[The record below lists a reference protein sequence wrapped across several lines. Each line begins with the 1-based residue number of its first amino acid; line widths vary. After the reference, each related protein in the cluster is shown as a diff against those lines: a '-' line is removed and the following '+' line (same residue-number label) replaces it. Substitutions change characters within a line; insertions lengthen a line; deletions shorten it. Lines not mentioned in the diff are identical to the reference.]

1 MCSLNSY
8 TCACICVFTG
18 LRASMVGMTNQAGR
32 TEGNFTWNYSIVGQL
47 FHLIVLTPQ
56 NLLSFLNAQSFSS
69 SQNYNMCIV
78 V

>member
-1 MCSLNSY
+1 
-8 TCACICVFTG
+8 
-18 LRASMVGMTNQAGR
+18 MVGMTNQAGR

-78 V
+78 VWVATKVTHGPARVQQG